1 MMPNYYFWYLSSLA
15 SGLSCDEEITGVL
28 CSFLFS
34 SEVFSPPPGS
44 SGPQVIHE
52 IRALQVNTVSDYLGH
67 SDLSFLITKIELFY
81 PQYPSE

>member
-1 MMPNYYFWYLSSLA
+1 MMPNYDFRYLSSLA

-44 SGPQVIHE
+44 SGQVIHE
-52 IRALQVNTVSDYLGH
+52 IRALQVNTVSDDLGH
-67 SDLSFLITKIELFY
+67 SDLSFLITKIKLFY
-81 PQYPSE
+81 LQYHSE